1 MAYWKHELQNGNALR
16 KAIYDE
22 DIEKILN
29 TLKDCYT
36 EVSVAMPDYFDEDD
50 LEDKIADIDNELD
63 NYYNYANYDM
73 TLQDVEDNVDGLLNN
88 FYDFCDDLKV
98 WVNL

>member
-1 MAYWKHELQNGNALR
+1 MAKWKYTLKNGNALR
-16 KAIYDE
+16 KAINDE

-36 EVSVAMPDYFDEDD
+36 EVSAAMPDYFDEYD

-63 NYYNYANYDM
+63 NYYNYTNYDM
-73 TLQDVEDNVDGLLNN
+73 TLQDVEDNVDGQLDN
-88 FYDFCDDLKV
+88 FYDFCDDLRV
-98 WVNL
+98 WVDL